1 LRRYPARVP
10 LPGFLI
16 DQLSRPSGRLAP
28 WTGLLLNGVNAR
40 TILAGVSALD
50 LRPGQRVAEVGF
62 GGGLSL
68 PFLLRAVGERGQV
81 FATETSK
88 ELLAKARRRFIVPRL
103 QGRLQVEHAF
113 VENLP
118 LGDGSFD
125 AAMSLNTITFWTDV
139 DEGMR
144 ELARVLA
151 GDGRLVLGVGDPE
164 QVRRAGFAERGF
176 RIVTPE
182 RLGERFSR
190 YGLELLE
197 IRRTGDGTSLLVG
210 RRVDDGADDGL

>member
-1 LRRYPARVP
+1 M
-10 LPGFLI
+10 
-16 DQLSRPSGRLAP
+16 
-28 WTGLLLNGVNAR
+28 LLNGVNAR

-50 LRPGQRVAEVGF
+50 LRPGQRVVEVGF

-68 PFLLRAVGERGQV
+68 PFLLRAVAERGQV
-81 FATETSK
+81 FACETSK
-88 ELLAKARRRFIVPRL
+88 EMLAKARRRFIVQRL
-103 QGRLQVEHAF
+103 QGRLQIEHAF
-113 VENLP
+113 VESLP

-125 AAMSLNTITFWTDV
+125 AALSLNTITFWTDV

-151 GDGRLVLGVGDPE
+151 VDGRLVLGVADPD

-182 RLGERFSR
+182 RLGDRFSR

-197 IRRTGDGTSLLVG
+197 IRRTGDGTALLVG

>member
-1 LRRYPARVP
+1 VP
-10 LPGFLI
+10 LPAFLL
-16 DQLSRPSGRLAP
+16 DQLSRPSGRLASL
-28 WTGLLLNGVNAR
+28 TGLLLNGVNAR

-50 LRPGQRVAEVGF
+50 LRPDQRVLEVGF
-62 GGGLSL
+62 GGALSL

-88 ELLAKARRRFIVPRL
+88 ELLAKARRRFIVQRL

-113 VENLP
+113 VERLP
-118 LGDGSFD
+118 LGDASFD
-125 AAMSLNTITFWTDV
+125 AALSLNTIMFWTDV
-139 DEGMR
+139 DEGMH

-151 GDGRLVLGVGDPE
+151 PEGRLVLGVPDPD
-164 QVRRAGFAERGF
+164 QARRMGFAERGF
-176 RIVTPE
+176 RIVIPE

-210 RRVDDGADDGL
+210 RRVDDGDDDGL